1 MTAAPYLTALG
12 TVNAQPPAVTPAG
25 VSGYPANE
33 VETGNSP
40 ASGESDVYAVF
51 YVETDPV
58 YAEQTAEIDSPQLV
72 ARCLGGST
80 WVSNQGSFGFPTPSS
95 TATATLD
102 DDGNAVFVFSG
113 SECAAG
119 PSAVIADILAGIH
132 STYTTTYTIV
142 APVPTI

>member
-1 MTAAPYLTALG
+1 MAPFLTALG

-25 VSGYPANE
+25 VFGYPAAE

-40 ASGESDVYAVF
+40 ASGNSDVSSVF

-58 YAEQTAEIDSPQLV
+58 YAEQSVEIESTQLLS
-72 ARCLGGST
+72 RCLGGIT
-80 WVSNQGSFGFPTPSS
+80 WISNGGSFNGS

-102 DDGNAVFVFSG
+102 NDGNAVFVFSG
-113 SECAAG
+113 ASCAAG
-119 PSAVIADILAGIH
+119 DSSVIADVLAGIH
-132 STYTTTYTIV
+132 STYTTTYSIH